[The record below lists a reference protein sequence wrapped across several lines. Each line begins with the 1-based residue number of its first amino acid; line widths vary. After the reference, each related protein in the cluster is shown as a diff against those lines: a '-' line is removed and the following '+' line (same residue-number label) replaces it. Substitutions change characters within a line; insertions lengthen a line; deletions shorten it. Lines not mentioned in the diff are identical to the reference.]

1 MSEQIK
7 TFLEIMNGKSV
18 VAKIQAARDYTKLW
32 EDQPELLEQYLTCDK
47 ILSYL
52 K

>member
-18 VAKIQAARDYTKLW
+18 IAKLHAISDYTKLW
-32 EDQPELLEQYLTCDK
+32 KDQPELLEQYLTCDK
-47 ILSYL
+47 VVSYL